1 MANILRIK
9 RRASGASGAPAS
21 LQNAELAFNEVDNV
35 LYYGKGTGG
44 AGGTATT
51 VDAIGGIGAFLA
63 LSGDQTVAGI
73 KTFTSTIVGN
83 VDTADKLKTA
93 RTISL
98 TGDATGSTS
107 FDGSGN
113 VSITVDLTDTGVTAG
128 SYGSAT
134 TIPTFT
140 VDAEGRLTAAGSV
153 NVATTLNITGDT
165 GSDGVSLLSDTLAI
179 VGGSGITSSV
189 TANTVTLDADA
200 TIARRADKLSAFA
213 VTTSAE
219 LAGVISDE
227 TGSGSLVFGTAPTI
241 TNATLVTPN
250 LGTAT
255 ATSINGLTLTAS
267 TGTLSIANGKTLSLS
282 NSLTFNGTDGS
293 SVAFGT
299 GGTVVYTS
307 NKLSVLAATTSAELA
322 GVISDETGSGS
333 LVFANS
339 PTLVTPTLGAAL
351 ATSVTGTTNS
361 ITIAAAAGNNNVI
374 LAATGTGVV
383 DVSGKRISNIAEP
396 TSAQDA
402 ATKNYVDLTVQGLDP
417 KQSVKVATTANIAT
431 LSGTMTIDGVA
442 LVAGDRV
449 LVKDQTT
456 TAQNG
461 IYDVASGAWARSLDS
476 STWAELV
483 SAYVFVEQGT
493 TNADNGFLCTV
504 DNGGTLGTTAVTFV
518 QFNGAGQIIAG
529 AGLTKTGNQLDVVA
543 GTGITV
549 AADTVALS
557 GQALALHNLAT
568 TGLVTLTAAGTVTS
582 RTIASTSSSLTVTNG
597 NGVSGN
603 PSLALSNALQY
614 LGTTTPAADALPY
627 FNGTTSAAT
636 TTLTTFGRSLI
647 DDADAATART
657 TLGLGTMAVQ
667 NASAVTITGGT
678 VDGITFD
685 MGTF

>member
-63 LSGDQTVAGI
+63 LSGDQTVSGI
-73 KTFTSTIVGN
+73 KTFTSTIIGN

-98 TGDATGSTS
+98 TGDVIGSTS

-113 VSITVDLTDTGVTAG
+113 VSITVDLSDTGVTAG

-140 VDAEGRLTAAGSV
+140 VDVEGRLTAAGSV

-165 GSDGVSLLSDTLAI
+165 GSNGVSLLSDTLAI

-227 TGSGSLVFGTAPTI
+227 TGSGSLVF
-241 TNATLVTPN
+241 
-250 LGTAT
+250 
-255 ATSINGLTLTAS
+255 
-267 TGTLSIANGKTLSLS
+267 
-282 NSLTFNGTDGS
+282 
-293 SVAFGT
+293 
-299 GGTVVYTS
+299 
-307 NKLSVLAATTSAELA
+307 
-322 GVISDETGSGS
+322 
-333 LVFANS
+333 ANS
-339 PTLVTPTLGAAL
+339 PTLVTPTIGAAL

-374 LAATGTGVV
+374 LAPTGTGAV

-456 TAQNG
+456 ASQNG
-461 IYDVASGAWARSLDS
+461 IYDVAAGAWVRSLDS

-483 SAYVFVEQGT
+483 SAYVFVEQGA

-504 DNGGTLGTTAVTFV
+504 DSGGTLGTTAVTFV

-529 AGLTKTGNQLDVVA
+529 AGLTKSGNQLDVVA
-543 GTGITV
+543 GAGITV

-568 TGLVTLTAAGTVTS
+568 TGLITLTAAGTVTS
-582 RTIASTSSSLTVTNG
+582 RTITSTSSSLTVTNG
-597 NGVSGN
+597 NGINGN
-603 PSLALSNALQY
+603 PSFALSNALQY
-614 LGTTTPAADALPY
+614 LGTTTPAADTLPY

-636 TTLTTFGRSLI
+636 TTLTTFGRNLI

-667 NASAVTITGGT
+667 NASAVSITGGT